1 MPAGAADWQQV
12 RQLYESG
19 LSAPAIEKQISR
31 AVSRQAILKRA
42 RKEGWLQGINGT
54 RALVAG
60 GTDGGVPSLPDG
72 GSVELESPETLAG
85 KWGGPISSKLV
96 EAGKVGVTRRGV
108 ERALAGYAYGA
119 THKAA
124 ARLAGVT
131 EATWIHWREDCPDL
145 QQAIE
150 ELQSLEGIR
159 DLQKIRAA
167 GDRGDWKANEAKLR
181 ANPMMKE
188 AWREEGKGSG
198 GVTINFTF
206 GPNMPTEAMRVIDGE

>member
-1 MPAGAADWQQV
+1 MPAGAADWSEV
-12 RQLYESG
+12 RKLYESG
-19 LSAPAIEKQISR
+19 LSAPAIEKQIKR

-42 RKEGWLQGINGT
+42 RKEGWLQGVEGSKALMVSGT
-54 RALVAG
+54 S
-60 GTDGGVPSLPDG
+60 GGVPSGPDS
-72 GSVELESPETLAG
+72 GSAELESPETLAG
-85 KWGGPISSKLV
+85 KWGAPIAAQLV
-96 EAGKVGVTRRGV
+96 EAGKVGVTRRGM

-131 EATWIHWREDCPDL
+131 EATWIAWREDCPNL

-188 AWREEGKGSG
+188 AWRDDGKASG
-198 GVTINFTF
+198 GVVIQIAF
-206 GPNMPTEAMRVIDGE
+206 GANMPPEAMKVIEE